1 MSLFCV
7 VSYEALSGW
16 ERLAIQHSKF
26 DRKIFSYRLLMKPPD
41 IEKSFECQISQNRLI
56 SKLSFSHRKRTVCLR
71 GWKLVFAANTLQC
84 VLRIKWKLLSGVFR
98 CSNIN
103 RNIWQLTSVWIPRFF
118 FTVRCHKNR
127 KPHKSVLLC

>member
-56 SKLSFSHRKRTVCLR
+56 SKLSFLIVKEL
-71 GWKLVFAANTLQC
+71 
-84 VLRIKWKLLSGVFR
+84 
-98 CSNIN
+98 
-103 RNIWQLTSVWIPRFF
+103 
-118 FTVRCHKNR
+118 
-127 KPHKSVLLC
+127 SVLEDEN